1 MGIKVFKKVKSY
13 NEWVADEMYFQQLEV
28 EEEVKEKECFEQ
40 TREFAFFILKKHKQF
55 DYLTTNILQIEEALN
70 KVVRREELID
80 PYEFDMYEYIRD
92 VYGEVTFEK
101 HVRDWEEHA
110 IKVRIINLFK
120 GYPDKDLLLF

>member
-40 TREFAFFILKKHKQF
+40 TREFAFFILNKHKQF

-70 KVVRREELID
+70 KVVRRDELID

-101 HVRDWEEHA
+101 HIRDWEEHTT
-110 IKVRIINLFK
+110 KVRIMNLFK
-120 GYPDKDLLLF
+120 GHPDIDLLVF